1 MMRKVIIDT
10 DYCSDVGDFGGVS
23 CAMTAHRLG
32 LIEIIGAVVNTSYPN
47 SPYAVDAQRKWWGLP
62 QLPIGQW
69 TGTAIEDSPNPSWT
83 AWVNRVAAFGY
94 DLTSGQILDSTVA
107 YRTLLA
113 GVSGKVDIS
122 AMGYLNAFS
131 ALLDSPADGISG
143 MTGQELVAAK
153 VRKVFCMAGQYPS
166 GPAEWN
172 MRGGETARAD
182 LCTASNNVA
191 TNCPVPVIWF
201 GYELASTGDTDT
213 FVGGT
218 FGRNTSTDMVAAA
231 YQSYTTGR
239 PCWDE
244 LENWA
249 AIWDCADFTLIR
261 GSQTVNTTTGVNT
274 WTSSPSGKDAYAE
287 RAVQTLWMKDRMNRF
302 ISAMVT
308 DSPILTSWGGAPGIT
323 RIDGGR
329 Q

>member
-10 DYCSDVGDFGGVS
+10 DYCTDPGDFGGVA
-23 CAMTAHRLG
+23 CALTAHKLG
-32 LIEIIGAVVNTSYPN
+32 LIDVIGFVVNTSFTTT
-47 SPYAVDAQRKWWGLP
+47 PYAIDAQRKWWGLP
-62 QLPIGQW
+62 QLPVGKWNGSSID
-69 TGTAIEDSPNPSWT
+69 GTPGASAD
-83 AWVNRVAAFGY
+83 WVGRVAAFGY

-122 AMGYLNAFS
+122 AMGYLNTLS

-172 MRGGETARAD
+172 MRGGGTARAD

-287 RAVQTLWMKDRMNRF
+287 RAVQTLWMQDRMNRF
-302 ISAMVT
+302 ISATVT